1 LYSGYGEKN
10 PLAQRNQGS
19 GDRKGKPEHKV
30 AVSGSIQVYRPPE
43 IEQRHSTER
52 KEDETTHK
60 AERKEDRGRETT
72 RMWLEGLTLL
82 AVLVYAGI
90 TFWQGTLTRWIAVSA
105 DHARDD
111 SRIQFIRDQ
120 RPYVW
125 TAGMVPFPIKTGDQ
139 IRANIY
145 FVNYGKTPAI
155 KEKSSGKI
163 LLITRIETTEE
174 ATKEFIDPFFDTFDE
189 NKVAG
194 GSEIILPPGIPQD
207 PKKSPAFVTVR
218 SDFIVKN
225 GADIISKTDGSFA
238 IVGVVTYY
246 DSAGTHYRSDFC
258 MLHTANGNVAWCIR
272 HNDIH

>member
-1 LYSGYGEKN
+1 M
-10 PLAQRNQGS
+10 AQRNQGS

-90 TFWQGTLTRWIAVSA
+90 TFWQGTL
-105 DHARDD
+105 
-111 SRIQFIRDQ
+111 
-120 RPYVW
+120 
-125 TAGMVPFPIKTGDQ
+125 
-139 IRANIY
+139 
-145 FVNYGKTPAI
+145 
-155 KEKSSGKI
+155 
-163 LLITRIETTEE
+163 
-174 ATKEFIDPFFDTFDE
+174 
-189 NKVAG
+189 
-194 GSEIILPPGIPQD
+194 IPQD